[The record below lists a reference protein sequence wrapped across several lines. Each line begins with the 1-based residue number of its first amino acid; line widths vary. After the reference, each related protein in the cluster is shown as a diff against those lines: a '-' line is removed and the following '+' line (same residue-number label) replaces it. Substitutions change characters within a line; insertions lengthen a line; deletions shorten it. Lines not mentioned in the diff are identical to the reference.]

1 MPTVKEKIREGL
13 DTQPEDASYDEIV
26 RELIF
31 ERMLESG
38 LADVRENRVISNDD
52 MEHRI
57 KTWLR

>member
-1 MPTVKEKIREGL
+1 MPTVKEKIREVL

-38 LADVRENRVISNDD
+38 LADVKENRVISNEE

-57 KTWLR
+57 KTWL

>member
-1 MPTVKEKIREGL
+1 MPTVKEKIREVL

-38 LADVRENRVISNDD
+38 LADVREQRIISNED
-52 MEHRI
+52 MEHRT
-57 KTWLR
+57 KTWHQ

>member
-1 MPTVKEKIREGL
+1 MPTVKEKIREVL